1 MARQTVLLVYGG
13 ESAKR
18 DVSIRSARSV
28 YAAMDGEKYDT
39 LLGYIDLH
47 GKWWLLEQWTD
58 SLDEHG
64 GSQLVAALGSHSFLV
79 LPGNALI
86 RPDVVMPLLAEASEH
101 EAVVG
106 LAHILHLSVVATAP
120 EASAL
125 SRHLKGPS
133 PRLSRK
139 DIELDDGGHIPDDRI
154 VIALAGG
161 AKDATASIAASIV
174 DSDSPDDAL
183 RSITDDALAARAVEV
198 ARGAYGAL
206 KGRSY
211 ALVTLNRYDERLTL
225 VSVDVYPEL
234 STAGVFLKL
243 WRMSGV
249 RYPEVVDSLIAAA
262 RK

>member
-1 MARQTVLLVYGG
+1 MQRQTVLLVYGG

-39 LLGYIDLH
+39 LLGYIDPH

-79 LPGNALI
+79 LPGNSLI

-106 LAHILHLSVVATAP
+106 LAHILHLSVVAMAP

-125 SRHLKGPS
+125 ARHLGGLTAKLNRKGI
-133 PRLSRK
+133 
-139 DIELDDGGHIPDDRI
+139 DMDEAEYAPDDRI
-154 VIALAGG
+154 VVALAGG
-161 AKDATASIAASIV
+161 AKEVKVSVAASIV
-174 DSDSPDDAL
+174 DSESPDDAL
-183 RSITDDALAARAVEV
+183 RSIADDMLAARAVELAQAAYEA
-198 ARGAYGAL
+198 AR
-206 KGRSY
+206 GRSY
-211 ALVTLNRYDERLTL
+211 ALVTLYRYVDRLTL
-225 VSVDVYPEL
+225 ASIDISPEL
-234 STAGVFLKL
+234 STTGTFLKL

-249 RYPEVVDSLIAAA
+249 RYPEVVDLLIAAA